1 MEHNCPA
8 WVLDNCVIRN
18 AMKKLLPGFLI
29 LISACQTATPTPVQE
44 PIPAEIVQ
52 TPTEAASATPSATLT
67 PAFTPTPLPLF
78 FTDQF
83 NADMNS
89 WLSFQTGGE
98 TAPEVGLINDF
109 LRLDISSP
117 DTWYYFLHN
126 THTYSDVFINAQFV
140 GTPAGSMGLVCRY
153 SDAGWLEFNIAN
165 NGTYNVL
172 FAHWLAEGIA
182 EYTPIATD
190 SSEYIHAGTFD
201 YEIGLTCQE
210 NYVLL
215 HVNGKLFRKIDVARF
230 GLTEGNVG
238 LSVASFDET
247 PMIASFD
254 WFSVGQPE

>member
-1 MEHNCPA
+1 
-8 WVLDNCVIRN
+8 
-18 AMKKLLPGFLI
+18 MKKFLMGCVLLV
-29 LISACQTATPTPVQE
+29 SACQAATPTRVQE
-44 PIPAEIVQ
+44 SIPTATIQ
-52 TPTEAASATPSATLT
+52 TPTEAASATPAFTST

-78 FTDQF
+78 FTDEF
-83 NADMNS
+83 NTDMNS

-98 TAPEVGLINDF
+98 ATPEVMLNNDF

-117 DTWYYFLHN
+117 DTWHYFIHN
-126 THTYSDVFINAQFV
+126 AHTYQDVFIKAQFV

-153 SDAGWLEFNIAN
+153 SDDGWLEFNIAN
-165 NGTYNVL
+165 DGTYNVL
-172 FAHWLAEGIA
+172 FAHWLADGIA

-230 GLTEGNVG
+230 GLTEGRVG
-238 LSVASFDET
+238 LSAASFEET

-254 WFSVGQPE
+254 WFRVSEPE